1 MLQKRFLY
9 FFLIITLISGA
20 SCTRQKK
27 LIYMQNLQMSDT
39 AAVVYNEHIQYKI
52 QPGDILYIRV
62 ITINDNMN
70 KLFNIESSTN
80 YNYGYNEANMYL
92 QGYLVNDTGYVS
104 LPVVGEVYVRNLTI
118 QDAQLTI
125 KKHIA
130 EYIKDATVIV
140 KLTSYKITILGEVER
155 PGIYMIYDNG
165 INLFEAIGKAGDLT
179 DYGNRHNVLIVRQ
192 TREGTKSFRVS
203 LLDKEILFSE
213 FFYIHPNDVI
223 YIEPVKTKAWR
234 MNAPNMSIILS
245 SLTTMVVVLNF
256 IIRL

>member
-1 MLQKRFLY
+1 MLQSRFLY
-9 FFLIITLISGA
+9 FLIILILITGT

-27 LIYMQNLQMSDT
+27 MLYMQNLQMSDT
-39 AAVVYNEHIQYKI
+39 AAVVYNEHMQYKI

-62 ITINDNMN
+62 ITINENMN
-70 KLFNIESSTN
+70 KLFNLETSTN
-80 YNYGYNEANMYL
+80 YNYGYNEANMFL
-92 QGYLVNDTGYVS
+92 QGYLVNDTGYVT
-104 LPVVGEVYVRNLTI
+104 LPVVGEVSVKNMAI

-125 KKHIA
+125 KKHID

-140 KLTSYKITILGEVER
+140 KLTSFKITILGEVHR
-155 PGIYMIYDNG
+155 PGIYMVYDNG
-165 INLFEAIGKAGDLT
+165 INLFEALGKAGDLT

-223 YIEPVKTKAWR
+223 YVEPVKTKAWK
-234 MNAPNMSIILS
+234 MNAPNISIILS
-245 SLTTMVVVLNF
+245 SLTTMIVVLNF
-256 IIRL
+256 ILRF